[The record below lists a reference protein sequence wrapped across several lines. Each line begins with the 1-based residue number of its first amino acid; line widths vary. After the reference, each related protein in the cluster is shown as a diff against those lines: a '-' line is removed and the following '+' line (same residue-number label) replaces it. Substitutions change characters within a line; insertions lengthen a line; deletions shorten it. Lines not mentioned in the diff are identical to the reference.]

1 MISVIIPTY
10 KAPEYLN
17 LCINSIISGQSYVNE
32 IIVVVDGTFDLNKE
46 IISKY
51 KDKIV
56 QIIFDE
62 NYGLIKATNHGV
74 YAASND
80 LVLVVNDDN
89 VFPKNWDKMMLEDF
103 SNDMVL
109 SPNQIEPY
117 PSMFKQFHM
126 FDFGK
131 NIKEFNLDQ
140 FQSDEVKFRK
150 NLVSNEGS
158 TLPFLM
164 TKLNY
169 LKIGGWDESY
179 PSGNVVDWDFFL
191 KCNKNNYK
199 MNRTYKCNF
208 YHFVSVTYKSPE
220 KIKESKIKEAEAF
233 EYFKYKWGNYPIH
246 DPNTNLKSI

>member
-10 KAPEYLN
+10 KAPEYLD
-17 LCINSIISGQSYVNE
+17 LCINSIISGQSYINE

-150 NLVSNEGS
+150 NLVS
-158 TLPFLM
+158 
-164 TKLNY
+164 
-169 LKIGGWDESY
+169 
-179 PSGNVVDWDFFL
+179 
-191 KCNKNNYK
+191 
-199 MNRTYKCNF
+199 CNF